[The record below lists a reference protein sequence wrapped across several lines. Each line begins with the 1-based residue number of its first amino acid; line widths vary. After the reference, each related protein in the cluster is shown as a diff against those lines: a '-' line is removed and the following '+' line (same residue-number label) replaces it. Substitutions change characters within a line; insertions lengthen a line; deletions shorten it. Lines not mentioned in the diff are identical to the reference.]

1 MAKPI
6 EATPTLSGDDAK
18 RFYEEMKKHIT
29 PDDIADLERA
39 KKAYKT
45 IKVHM

>member
-6 EATPTLSGDDAK
+6 EATPTLSGEDTR
-18 RFYEEMKKHIT
+18 RFYEEMKKPIT
-29 PDDIADLERA
+29 PEEIADQERA
-39 KKAYKT
+39 RKVYKT

>member
-6 EATPTLSGDDAK
+6 ETTPTLSGDDAIIFIK
-18 RFYEEMKKHIT
+18 EMMKPITLEEIT
-29 PDDIADLERA
+29 DQERA
-39 KKAYKT
+39 KKVYKT